1 MLCFLAKYPEN
12 RKSTNCVKLF
22 TCQFP
27 IERLNDSFKSLKV
40 KIKQFFLNDII
51 YLFLDF
57 FFINESI
64 DMGKRA
70 ALTVILI
77 SSILL
82 AFLLTSECA
91 SDRIEKKETSSEISK
106 NIEDNIL
113 NEKLN
118 SDLPGSEEAKVINK
132 ENEADF

>member
-1 MLCFLAKYPEN
+1 
-12 RKSTNCVKLF
+12 
-22 TCQFP
+22 
-27 IERLNDSFKSLKV
+27 
-40 KIKQFFLNDII
+40 
-51 YLFLDF
+51 
-57 FFINESI
+57 
-64 DMGKRA
+64 MGKRA

-91 SDRIEKKETSSEISK
+91 SDRIEKEETSSEISK

-118 SDLPGSEEAKVINK
+118 SDLPGSEETKVINK